1 MSRLQEL
8 LAQFEEIANSP
19 RKQLDQYLAQGKQ
32 AIGVVPVY
40 TPEEILH
47 SMGYVPFGMWGADI
61 EVRDAKAYYPSFIC
75 SILQSILELGIH
87 GAYRG
92 LKAIVIPSL
101 CDSLKSLGQ
110 NWKYAVEDDILFIPM
125 TYPQNRANEVGR
137 AFTKASYERVIED
150 IEKHIGGKF
159 DDNALQKSLNIYN
172 EHNRLMRELSLKLG
186 EHDQITA
193 YQRRNIFKSAHFML
207 KEEHSELV
215 KEFLSELETLEKSTK
230 KVRVITTGIL
240 ADSPNLL
247 AIFDDNN
254 MTIVG
259 DDIAH
264 ESRQYRTD
272 SLNGDTAL
280 EKLVDKFA
288 NMGCCSVLY
297 DKDRKRADML
307 RDMAKERNADG
318 VIVLMTKFCDPEE
331 FDYVCIKNTLDDA
344 NIANVITEIDRQMVN
359 YEQTK
364 TTLETFKE
372 MIR

>member
-1 MSRLQEL
+1 MSRLKEL
-8 LAQFEEIANSP
+8 LNQFEEIANSP
-19 RKQLDQYLAQGKQ
+19 RKQLDHYMAAGKP

-40 TPEEILH
+40 TPEEIIH
-47 SMGYVPFGMWGADI
+47 SMGFVPFGVWGADVEI
-61 EVRDAKAYYPSFIC
+61 KDAKAYYPSFIC
-75 SILQSILELGIH
+75 SIMQSSLELGIH
-87 GAYRG
+87 GAYKG

-110 NWKYAVEDDILFIPM
+110 NWKYAVKDDILFIPM
-125 TYPQNRANEVGR
+125 TYPQNRENEVGR
-137 AFTKASYERVIED
+137 AFTKASYERVIAD
-150 IEKHIGGKF
+150 IEKHLGGKF
-159 DDNALQKSLNIYN
+159 DDAALQKSLDIYN
-172 EHNRLMRELSLKLG
+172 EHNRLMRELSAALAD
-186 EHDQITA
+186 HDQITA
-193 YQRRNIFKSAHFML
+193 YERRNIFKSAHFML
-207 KEEHSELV
+207 KEEHSKLV
-215 KEFLSELETLEKSTK
+215 AEFLKELEGLEKSIG

-272 SLNGDTAL
+272 AVSGATAL
-280 EKLVDKFA
+280 DKLVDKFA
-288 NMGCCSVLY
+288 NMGCCSVLF

-307 RDMAKERNADG
+307 RDMAKERKAAG

-331 FDYVCIKNTLDDA
+331 FDYVCIKNTLDEA

-364 TTLETFKE
+364 TTLETFGE

>member
-8 LAQFEEIANSP
+8 LVQFEEIANSP

-159 DDNALQKSLNIYN
+159 DDNALQKSLDIYN

>member
-8 LAQFEEIANSP
+8 LVQFEEIANSP

-159 DDNALQKSLNIYN
+159 DDNALQKSLDIYN
-172 EHNRLMRELSLKLG
+172 EHNRLMRELSLKLS

-215 KEFLSELETLEKSTK
+215 KEFLSELKALEKSTK

>member
-1 MSRLQEL
+1 MSRLREL
-8 LAQFEEIANSP
+8 LNQFEAVANSP
-19 RKQLDQYLAQGKQ
+19 RKQLDKYLAEGKQ
-32 AIGVVPVY
+32 AIGTVPVY

-47 SMGYVPFGMWGADI
+47 SMGFVPFGVWGADV
-61 EVRDAKAYYPSFIC
+61 EVKDAKAYYPSFIC
-75 SILQSILELGIH
+75 SIMQSILELGIH
-87 GAYRG
+87 GAYKG

-110 NWKYAVEDDILFIPM
+110 NWKYAVKDDILFIPM
-125 TYPQNRANEVGR
+125 TYPQNRENEVGR
-137 AFTKASYERVIED
+137 AFTKASYERVIAD
-150 IEKHIGGKF
+150 VEKYLGGKF
-159 DDNALQKSLNIYN
+159 DDAALQASLDIYN
-172 EHNRLMRELSLKLG
+172 EHNRLMRELSAALA

-193 YQRRNIFKSAHFML
+193 YERRNIFKSAHFML
-207 KEEHSELV
+207 KEEHNQLV
-215 KEFLSELETLEKSTK
+215 AEFLKELAGLEKSTS

-272 SLNGDTAL
+272 AVNGGTAL
-280 EKLVDKFA
+280 DKLTDKFA
-288 NMGCCSVLY
+288 NTGCCSVLF
-297 DKDRKRADML
+297 DKDRKRADLL
-307 RDMAKERNADG
+307 RDMAKERKADG

>member
-1 MSRLQEL
+1 MSRLREL
-8 LAQFEEIANSP
+8 LNQFEEIANSP
-19 RKQLDQYLAQGKQ
+19 RKQLDHYMAAGKP

-40 TPEEILH
+40 TPEEIIH
-47 SMGYVPFGMWGADI
+47 SMGFVPFGVWGADVEI
-61 EVRDAKAYYPSFIC
+61 KDAKAYYPSFIC
-75 SILQSILELGIH
+75 SIMQSILELGIH
-87 GAYRG
+87 GAYKG

-110 NWKYAVEDDILFIPM
+110 NWKYAVKDDILFIPM
-125 TYPQNRANEVGR
+125 TYPQNRENKVGR
-137 AFTKASYERVIED
+137 AFTKASYERVIAD
-150 IEKHIGGKF
+150 IEKHLGGKF
-159 DDNALQKSLNIYN
+159 DDAALQKSLDIYN
-172 EHNRLMRELSLKLG
+172 EHNRLMRELSAALAD
-186 EHDQITA
+186 HDQITA
-193 YQRRNIFKSAHFML
+193 YERRNIFKSAHFML
-207 KEEHSELV
+207 KEEHSKLV
-215 KEFLSELETLEKSTK
+215 AEFLKELEGLEKSTG

-259 DDIAH
+259 DDVAH

-272 SLNGDTAL
+272 AVSGATAL
-280 EKLVDKFA
+280 DKLVDKFA
-288 NMGCCSVLY
+288 NMGCCSVLF

-307 RDMAKERNADG
+307 RDMAKERKAAG

-331 FDYVCIKNTLDDA
+331 FDYVCIKNTLDEA

-364 TTLETFKE
+364 TTLETFGE

>member
-8 LAQFEEIANSP
+8 LVQFEEIANSP

-159 DDNALQKSLNIYN
+159 DDNALQKSLDIYN
-172 EHNRLMRELSLKLG
+172 EHNRLMRELSLQLS

>member
-159 DDNALQKSLNIYN
+159 DDNALQKSLDIYN

>member
-8 LAQFEEIANSP
+8 LVQFEEIANSP

-159 DDNALQKSLNIYN
+159 DDNALQKSLDIYN
-172 EHNRLMRELSLKLG
+172 EHNRLMRELSLKLS